1 MGIDNLHDNPAK
13 GSYSIAPTLAICAVG
28 RMAYSTVLSERSPR
42 RLMQAALIGFLVG
55 LSVNLRIANHF
66 LASGTALSF

>member
-13 GSYSIAPTLAICAVG
+13 GSYSIAPTLAICAVAG
-28 RMAYSTVLSERSPR
+28 WLTALFFSERSPR

-55 LSVNLRIANHF
+55 LSVNLRIANLF
-66 LASGTALSF
+66 LASGTVLSF